1 MNMKIEIEKI
11 KNEFYQEIK
20 SIDNQSA
27 IEGVRVKYLGR
38 KGKINLLIKELV
50 NVSSEE
56 KRALGPKLNSFKK
69 EIERVIK
76 NYQEKILKQV
86 VQEKNDQKINF
97 TLPGK
102 KVEIGHLHPITRLH
116 FQVEDIF
123 RSMGF
128 LVLDG
133 PEIESDYYNFTAL
146 NIPEWHPARE
156 MHDTFYLENYQD
168 KERDYQL
175 LLRTHTSAMQVRA
188 MEKYGAPLAVL
199 VPGRVFRY
207 EATDARHENTFYQI
221 EGFLIDENIT
231 VANLVGTLKL
241 ALSKIFER
249 DIKIRLR
256 PGYFPFTEPSFEVD
270 MFCYLCGGK
279 GCPVCENK
287 GWLEILG
294 CGMIHP
300 NVLRAGGINP
310 DKYTGF
316 AFGLGSS
323 RLAQLKY
330 GVNDAR
336 LALSGDLRF
345 LKQEIL

>member
-1 MNMKIEIEKI
+1 MIRKKIEKI
-11 KNEFYQEIK
+11 RDKFQGEIQIVKDRSSLEEIK
-20 SIDNQSA
+20 I
-27 IEGVRVKYLGR
+27 KYLGR
-38 KGKINLLIKELV
+38 KGKINSLLKELINIPTDKKRV
-50 NVSSEE
+50 LGQELNALKEE
-56 KRALGPKLNSFKK
+56 INQT
-69 EIERVIK
+69 IK
-76 NYQEKILKQV
+76 DFQEKILNREI
-86 VQEKNDQKINF
+86 QEKENQKINL

-102 KVEIGHLHPITRLH
+102 KVRVGCLHPITRLH
-116 FQVEDIF
+116 SQIENIF

-128 LVLDG
+128 LILDG

-168 KERDYQL
+168 KKRSYQL
-175 LLRTHTSAMQVRA
+175 LLRTHTSSMQIRA
-188 MEKYGAPLAVL
+188 MKKYGVPLAVL

-221 EGFLIDENIT
+221 EGFLIDRGIT
-231 VANLVGTLKL
+231 IANLIGILKT
-241 ALSKIFER
+241 ALSQIFNQQV
-249 DIKIRLR
+249 KIRLR

-270 MFCYLCGGK
+270 MFCYLCQGK
-279 GCPVCENK
+279 GCSVCENK

-300 NVLRAGGINP
+300 NVLKNGGI
-310 DKYTGF
+310 DAKEYTGF

-330 GVNDAR
+330 GINDAR
-336 LALSGDLRF
+336 LILGGDLRF
-345 LKQEIL
+345 LRQEIL

>member
-1 MNMKIEIEKI
+1 METEINKI
-11 KNEFYQEIK
+11 KERFYQEIK
-20 SIDNQSA
+20 LANDQIA
-27 IEGVRVKYLGR
+27 IENIRVKYLGR
-38 KGKINLLIKELV
+38 KGKINLLIKELAKIPP
-50 NVSSEE
+50 E
-56 KRALGPKLNSFKK
+56 KKRSLGPKLNSLKT
-69 EIERVIK
+69 EIDQILQDCQERILNREICEK
-76 NYQEKILKQV
+76 SAQEFNL
-86 VQEKNDQKINF
+86 

-102 KVEIGHLHPITRLH
+102 KIEVGRLHPITRLQ

-128 LVLDG
+128 LILDG

-168 KERDYQL
+168 QTRDYQL

-188 MEKYGAPLAVL
+188 MEKYGAPLAIL

-221 EGFLIDENIT
+221 EGFLINEGVTIT
-231 VANLVGTLKL
+231 DLVGTLKL
-241 ALSKIFER
+241 ALSKIFEQNV
-249 DIKIRLR
+249 KIRLR

-279 GCPVCENK
+279 GCSVCENK

-300 NVLRAGGINP
+300 NVLRAGGVDPN
-310 DKYTGF
+310 KYTGF

-330 GVNDAR
+330 GINDAR

-345 LKQEIL
+345 LKQELK

>member
-1 MNMKIEIEKI
+1 METEIDKI
-11 KNEFYQEIK
+11 KKEFYQEIK
-20 SIDNQSA
+20 LVGDRAA
-27 IEGVRVKYLGR
+27 IENIRVKYLGR
-38 KGKINLLIKELV
+38 KGKINLLIKDLIK
-50 NVSSEE
+50 VSPEE
-56 KRALGPKLNSFKK
+56 KRVLGPKLNSLKK
-69 EIERVIK
+69 EIDQALHVR
-76 NYQEKILKQV
+76 QEKILT
-86 VQEKNDQKINF
+86 QEINRKSAQEF
-97 TLPGK
+97 NLTLPGK
-102 KVEIGHLHPITRLH
+102 KVEIGHLHPITRLQ

-128 LVLDG
+128 WVLDG

-175 LLRTHTSAMQVRA
+175 LLRTHTSAIQVRA

-199 VPGRVFRY
+199 APGRVFRY

-221 EGFLIDENIT
+221 EGFLINEGVT
-231 VANLVGTLKL
+231 VTDLVGTLKL

-249 DIKIRLR
+249 DVKIRLR

-270 MFCYLCGGK
+270 MFCYLCNGQ
-279 GCPVCENK
+279 GCSVCENK

-300 NVLRAGGINP
+300 NVLRAGGVNP

-330 GVNDAR
+330 GINDAR

-345 LKQEIL
+345 LRQEIK